1 MKEDFISYIW
11 QHQHLDHAVLRT
23 TNGEPLQ
30 ILRPGFLNTNAG
42 PDFLEARIEI
52 GGILWVGNVEL
63 HVKTSE
69 WNSHGH
75 ATDPAYENVVL
86 HVVWINDL
94 SADEYP
100 NDRLPLL
107 ELKNFITPRLV
118 TQYHSF
124 QEGFRDIPCEN
135 QFEEVQEI
143 EKATMLEKLLIER
156 LHQKSNAVLGLLEE
170 NKGDWEETTWQL
182 VARYFGARINAD
194 PFQKLA
200 QRLPIRLLLK
210 HRDNLLQLEALLF
223 GTAGLIPNEKS
234 CSYVNDLRN
243 EFKFLS
249 HKYQFGNNS
258 LRPLEWK
265 LLRLRPAGF
274 PTVRMA
280 QLAALIHRN
289 GNLFS
294 TLTHFHST
302 HDLYKALRSIQSPY
316 WHTHYHF
323 GKPAESLV
331 PLMGTDAINL
341 LIINAAVPLLA
352 AFAHKTDQ
360 SVFLDKAVSVLE
372 ELPVENNKIIR
383 KWKVLGLRLNSA
395 ANSQGATQWY
405 HRFCVPKLC
414 LQCTVGNAII
424 RKSAI
429 GSFKLE

>member
-1 MKEDFISYIW
+1 RHVGSGCSVLAFASVRISFFFSSRRRHTRFSRDW
-11 QHQHLDHAVLRT
+11 SSDVC
-23 TNGEPLQ
+23 
-30 ILRPGFLNTNAG
+30 
-42 PDFLEARIEI
+42 
-52 GGILWVGNVEL
+52 
-63 HVKTSE
+63 S
-69 WNSHGH
+69 S
-75 ATDPAYENVVL
+75 
-86 HVVWINDL
+86 DL
-94 SADEYP
+94 
-100 NDRLPLL
+100 
-107 ELKNFITPRLV
+107 
-118 TQYHSF
+118 
-124 QEGFRDIPCEN
+124 
-135 QFEEVQEI
+135 
-143 EKATMLEKLLIER
+143 
-156 LHQKSNAVLGLLEE
+156 
-170 NKGDWEETTWQL
+170 
-182 VARYFGARINAD
+182 
-194 PFQKLA
+194 
-200 QRLPIRLLLK
+200 
-210 HRDNLLQLEALLF
+210 
-223 GTAGLIPNEKS
+223 
-234 CSYVNDLRN
+234 
-243 EFKFLS
+243 
-249 HKYQFGNNS
+249 
-258 LRPLEWK
+258 
-265 LLRLRPAGF
+265 F

-383 KWKVLGLRLNSA
+383 KWKALGLRLNSA